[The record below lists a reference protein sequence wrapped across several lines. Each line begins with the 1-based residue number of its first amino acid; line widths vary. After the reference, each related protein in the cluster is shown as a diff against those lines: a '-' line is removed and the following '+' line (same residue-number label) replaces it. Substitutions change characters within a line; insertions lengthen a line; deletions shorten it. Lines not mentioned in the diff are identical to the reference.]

1 MSYCSQQ
8 SVSRILIKA
17 TKATNE
23 LEALV
28 SRIPAALVS
37 FPGFLQELGRSA
49 VEDSELLLSGEVVGG
64 SVVGVGPLQ

>member
-8 SVSRILIKA
+8 SVSTILIKA

-37 FPGFLQELGRSA
+37 FPGFFEDLGRSA
-49 VEDSELLLSGEVVGG
+49 VEDSELLLPGEVVG